1 MAKQTSYYK
10 GKAAEDIV
18 TGHYQRL
25 GYILKETRFKTAY
38 GEIDLIFMGQSE
50 WVFVEVKCSKTF
62 AAAAERILPRQI
74 QRIYA
79 AAQDYL
85 GDMAGDVDCRFDAAL
100 VDGTGQVEMIENAFL

>member
-1 MAKQTSYYK
+1 MANQTSYHK
-10 GKAAEDIV
+10 GIVAEDIV
-18 TGHYQRL
+18 ADHYKRL
-25 GYILKETRFKTAY
+25 GYVLKETRFKSAH
-38 GEIDLIFMGQSE
+38 GEIDLIFIGQSE

-85 GDMAGDVDCRFDAAL
+85 SDMSGDVDCRFDAAL
-100 VDGTGQVEMIENAFL
+100 VDGTGRVEVIENAFL